1 MSEHHT
7 NPPHAADHGHH
18 DHHGHDDHADHGSLK
33 TYAIGFLLSVILTAI
48 PFWLVMGNVFEKSS
62 TTAMVILA
70 FAAVQIVVHMI
81 YFLHMNTKSEGGW
94 NMLALIFT
102 VVIVVIALSG
112 SIWVMYHLNNNMMP
126 GMTHDSP
133 HQMHEMHQMHDMP

>member
-7 NPPHAADHGHH
+7 DHGHYY
-18 DHHGHDDHADHGSLK
+18 GHDDHADHGSLK
-33 TYAIGFLLSVILTAI
+33 SYTIGFVLAVILTAI
-48 PFWLVMGNVFEKSS
+48 PFWLVMGNVFENSG
-62 TTAMVILA
+62 TTAMVILG

-94 NMLALIFT
+94 NMLALVFT
-102 VVIVVIALSG
+102 IVIVGIALAG

-126 GMTHDSP
+126 GMKHDSS
-133 HQMHEMHQMHDMP
+133 HQMHQMHQMQEGP